1 MSTTSP
7 AVPAVDKK
15 DQSDISVERIT
26 KLTEPVND
34 GFTMTRTLYEQLM
47 VPLSGPEL
55 MALDPFAG
63 LRRLNTGERQ
73 HAINAY
79 WRKNNHISIGE
90 TIVNVLLFTIIMWI
104 MAFLMSLGL
113 LVLWK

>member
-1 MSTTSP
+1 MSITSP
-7 AVPAVDKK
+7 AVPAVVRK
-15 DQSDISVERIT
+15 DQSDISVRVT

-34 GFTMTRTLYEQLM
+34 
-47 VPLSGPEL
+47 LSSAEL
-55 MALDPFAG
+55 TAIDSFAG
-63 LRRLNTGERQ
+63 LKRLGPGERR

-79 WRKNNHISIGE
+79 WRKINHVSVGE
-90 TIVNVLLFTIIMWI
+90 TVVNVLLFTIIMWI

>member
-1 MSTTSP
+1 MSITSP
-7 AVPAVDKK
+7 AVPAVVRK
-15 DQSDISVERIT
+15 DQSDISERVT

-34 GFTMTRTLYEQLM
+34 L
-47 VPLSGPEL
+47 EL
-55 MALDPFAG
+55 TAIDSFAG
-63 LRRLNTGERQ
+63 LKRLGPGERR

-79 WRKNNHISIGE
+79 WRKINHVSVGE

>member
-7 AVPAVDKK
+7 AVPAVGRK
-15 DQSDISVERIT
+15 DQSDISIERIT

-34 GFTMTRTLYEQLM
+34 LPMARALREQLM
-47 VPLSGPEL
+47 VPLSVSEL
-55 MALDPFAG
+55 MAPDPFAG
-63 LRRLNTGERQ
+63 LKRLGPGERQ

-79 WRKNNHISIGE
+79 WRKNNHVSIGE